1 MLVTIIHL
9 YLHLLTPRLLF
20 LDNNIPQESLESRF
34 NFYIIFHQFFLLYY
48 NKYGMECGTYYLS
61 LLY

>member
-20 LDNNIPQESLESRF
+20 LGNNIPQESLESRF
-34 NFYIIFHQFFLLYY
+34 NFCIIFHQFFLLHY
-48 NKYGMECGTYYLS
+48 NKYDTGYETYYLP
-61 LLY
+61 LLC